1 MKLNF
6 KEGKG
11 DKIHVL
17 VDGEYYF
24 TVDRNYFALMGIYQ
38 DMEADSEALA
48 RLGEEAERRR
58 AYNCAVGYLSR
69 RDHSVK
75 ELLMK
80 LRQKGYKESAE
91 YAVEKLQSEGYA
103 DDERFARAYVRELI
117 NIKKYGRRRVEQELY
132 RKGIDRETIS
142 LVLDEVQ
149 FGEEELCA
157 LINRKYL
164 RFLSDEKGI
173 KKTVASL
180 MRLGYSF
187 SEIRSAL
194 IRIADGEEYN
204 LEVSDE

>member
-24 TVDRNYFALMGIYQ
+24 TVDKAYFALMGIYQ
-38 DMEADSEALA
+38 GKEVSREELSA
-48 RLGEEAERRR
+48 LGENAEKRR

-69 RDHSVK
+69 RDHSAR
-75 ELLMK
+75 ELILK
-80 LRQKGYKESAE
+80 LRQKGYGESAV
-91 YAVEKLQSEGYA
+91 YAVDKLCSEGYV
-103 DDERFARAYVRELI
+103 DDERFARMYVRELI
-117 NIKKYGRRRVEQELY
+117 NIKKYGKRRIEQELY
-132 RKGIDRETIS
+132 RKGVDREIVS
-142 LVLDEVQ
+142 LVLEETE
-149 FGEEELCA
+149 FGEDELCA

-164 RFLSDEKGI
+164 RLLSDEKGI

-180 MRLGYSF
+180 MRMGYSF
-187 SEIRSAL
+187 SEIKSAL
-194 IRIADGEEYN
+194 SKLAEEDEYK

>member
-38 DMEADSEALA
+38 GKEADRDELAL
-48 RLGEEAERRR
+48 LGEMAEKRR

-69 RDHSVK
+69 RDHSAK
-75 ELLMK
+75 ELLLK

-91 YAVEKLQSEGYA
+91 FAVEKLKDEGYI
-103 DDERFARAYVRELI
+103 DDERFARMYVRELI
-117 NIKKYGRRRVEQELY
+117 SVKKYGRRRIEQELY
-132 RKGIDRETIS
+132 RKGVDRETVS
-142 LVLDEVQ
+142 LVL
-149 FGEEELCA
+149 EETDFNDNELCT
-157 LINRKYL
+157 LIKRKYL
-164 RFLSDEKGI
+164 RYLSDEKGV

-180 MRLGYSF
+180 MRMGYSF
-187 SEIRSAL
+187 SEIKSAL
-194 IRIADGEEYN
+194 SMIGEEEYN
-204 LEVSDE
+204 FEVYDE

>member
-38 DMEADSEALA
+38 GKEVDREELALLGQQADK
-48 RLGEEAERRR
+48 RR

-69 RDHSVK
+69 RDHSAR
-75 ELLMK
+75 ELLLK

-91 YAVEKLQSEGYA
+91 YAVEKLENEGYV
-103 DDERFARAYVRELI
+103 DDERFARMYVRELI
-117 NIKKYGRRRVEQELY
+117 NIKKYGKRRIEQELY
-132 RKGIDRETIS
+132 RKGIDREIVS
-142 LVLDEVQ
+142 LIM
-149 FGEEELCA
+149 EETEFDTDELCA
-157 LINRKYL
+157 LINRKYY
-164 RFLSDEKGI
+164 RYLSDEKGI
-173 KKTVASL
+173 NKTVAAL
-180 MRLGYSF
+180 MRMGYSF
-187 SEIRSAL
+187 SEIKSAL
-194 IRIADGEEYN
+194 CRVAEDEEYN

>member
-24 TVDRNYFALMGIYQ
+24 TVDKAYFALMGIYQ
-38 DMEADSEALA
+38 GKEVSREELSA
-48 RLGEEAERRR
+48 LGENAEKRR

-69 RDHSVK
+69 RDHSAR
-75 ELLMK
+75 ELILK
-80 LRQKGYKESAE
+80 LRQKGYGESAV
-91 YAVEKLQSEGYA
+91 YAVDKLCSEGYV
-103 DDERFARAYVRELI
+103 DDERFARMYVRELI
-117 NIKKYGRRRVEQELY
+117 NIKKYGKRRIEQELY
-132 RKGIDRETIS
+132 RKGVDREIVS
-142 LVLDEVQ
+142 LVLEETE
-149 FGEEELCA
+149 FGEDELCT

-164 RFLSDEKGI
+164 RYLSDEKGI

-180 MRLGYSF
+180 MRMGYSF
-187 SEIRSAL
+187 SEIKSAL
-194 IRIADGEEYN
+194 SKLAEEDEYK

>member
-24 TVDRNYFALMGIYQ
+24 TVDKAYFAVMGIYQ
-38 DMEADSEALA
+38 GKEVDREELAL
-48 RLGEEAERRR
+48 LGESAEKRR

-69 RDHSVK
+69 RDHSAK
-75 ELLMK
+75 ELLLK

-91 YAVEKLQSEGYA
+91 YAVEKLRSEGYV
-103 DDERFARAYVRELI
+103 DDERFARMYLRELI
-117 NIKKYGRRRVEQELY
+117 NIKKYGKRRIEQELY
-132 RKGIDRETIS
+132 RKGVDREIVS
-142 LVLDEVQ
+142 LVLEEAE

-164 RFLSDEKGI
+164 RYLSDEKGI

-180 MRLGYSF
+180 MRMGYSF
-187 SEIRSAL
+187 GEIKSAL
-194 IRIADGEEYN
+194 KRIAEEEEYN
-204 LEVSDE
+204 FEVSDE

>member
-24 TVDRNYFALMGIYQ
+24 TVDKAYFALMGIYQ
-38 DMEADSEALA
+38 GKEVSREELSA
-48 RLGEEAERRR
+48 LGENAEKRR

-69 RDHSVK
+69 RDHSAR
-75 ELLMK
+75 ELILK
-80 LRQKGYKESAE
+80 LRQKGYGESAV
-91 YAVEKLQSEGYA
+91 YAVDKLCSEGYV
-103 DDERFARAYVRELI
+103 DDERFARMYVRELI
-117 NIKKYGRRRVEQELY
+117 NIKKYGKRRIEQELY
-132 RKGIDRETIS
+132 RKGVDREIVS
-142 LVLDEVQ
+142 LVLEETE
-149 FGEEELCA
+149 FGEDELCA

-164 RFLSDEKGI
+164 RYLSDEKGI

-180 MRLGYSF
+180 MRMGYSF
-187 SEIRSAL
+187 SEIKSAL
-194 IRIADGEEYN
+194 SKLAEEDEYK